1 MCRVVTSCQDSSP
14 SPGKDSVEAGHL
26 QIEIVG
32 KTAKSAAWLAVLY
45 LLLFGRFLEAAE
57 PKQETLRAWDEYIRM
72 VNLRVA
78 NIAVGDSHF
87 LWIDESLNMPPRA
100 RPHEVI
106 VESRDPDKVPQGLI
120 HDWVGVVF
128 VPNVTLDQALRVV
141 ENYDRYNVFYKPL
154 FSKCSVLTRDRDQ
167 IRLDV
172 VAIQKVF
179 SVTAAVETEE
189 QVQIVRLGPKRA
201 YITSRAVRVQEIA
214 DYGQATEHP
223 FPENRRPG
231 FVWRVAGM
239 KRLEE
244 RDGGVYVELE
254 SIVLSRGIPAELRW
268 MIKPLVD
275 ELPRKLMLDVLNDTR
290 TAVLQE
296 AQLSASQGRAFTER
310 AVARPH

>member
-1 MCRVVTSCQDSSP
+1 MEATYIYADMLCR
-14 SPGKDSVEAGHL
+14 
-26 QIEIVG
+26 
-32 KTAKSAAWLAVLY
+32 TAKRAAWIAVLS
-45 LLLFGRFLEAAE
+45 LLLFGRLLEAAE
-57 PKQETLRAWDEYIRM
+57 PRQETLQAWDEYIRI
-72 VNLRVA
+72 VNSRA
-78 NIAVGDSHF
+78 AKSADGDSQF
-87 LWIDESLNMPPRA
+87 LWIDVPRA
-100 RPHEVI
+100 RAQRIWPNEVI

-141 ENYDRYNVFYKPL
+141 ESYDRYSQFYRPL
-154 FSKCSVLTRDRDQ
+154 FSKCAVLARDRNQ
-167 IRLDV
+167 FSLDV
-172 VAIQKVF
+172 VATQKVF
-179 SVTAAVETEE
+179 SVIAAVETEE

-201 YITSRAVRVQEIA
+201 YIASRAVRVQEIA
-214 DYGQATEHP
+214 DYGRATEHP

-244 RDGGVYVELE
+244 RDGGVYIELE

-268 MIKPLVD
+268 LIKPLVD
-275 ELPRKLMLDVLNDTR
+275 ELPRRLMFDVLNDTR

-310 AVARPH
+310 AVARPQSLH

>member
-1 MCRVVTSCQDSSP
+1 
-14 SPGKDSVEAGHL
+14 VEARYIYAYML
-26 QIEIVG
+26 CR
-32 KTAKSAAWLAVLY
+32 TAKRAAWIAVLS
-45 LLLFGRFLEAAE
+45 LLLFGRLLEAAE
-57 PKQETLRAWDEYIRM
+57 PRQETLQAWDEYIRI
-72 VNLRVA
+72 VNLRA
-78 NIAVGDSHF
+78 AKSADGDSQF
-87 LWIDESLNMPPRA
+87 LWIDVPRA
-100 RPHEVI
+100 RAQRIWPNEVI

-141 ENYDRYNVFYKPL
+141 ESYDRYSQFYRPL
-154 FSKCSVLTRDRDQ
+154 FSKCAVLARDRNQ
-167 IRLDV
+167 
-172 VAIQKVF
+172 

-201 YITSRAVRVQEIA
+201 YIASRAVRVQEIA

-244 RDGGVYVELE
+244 RDGGVYIELE

-268 MIKPLVD
+268 LIKPLVD
-275 ELPRKLMLDVLNDTR
+275 ELPRRLMFDVLNDTR

-310 AVARPH
+310 AVARPQSLH